1 MAWNNSDKSDDR
13 ARLMREYD
21 QMCGSSHRRDLW
33 LYLSVFVCIWT
44 VALWFVFNGSI
55 GNSSDQV
62 AVAETDKSVER
73 LTYSEDER
81 LAAELSFADGR
92 KRRLSDLIRAEDLL
106 AEEEFRHGSVGK
118 GPPYDIWYEFCSSN
132 DWNVSRDS
140 FVIGHQGV
148 GRSDVSSKEV
158 RLFGD
163 GIRFHGFPTCEARV
177 RFRDGRATDVF
188 VSVFNKGDMKCLL
201 RTSSAYRYIADFKG
215 MMTENGTPLS
225 ASEKVSIGA
234 NEWMD
239 YYVWTESIPK
249 FILSCGYAR
258 TSNDVV
264 VEFVNV
270 HMFVNEEECL
280 PKTAEQFL
288 VNRIE
293 DDGDVWI
300 AGVPMVDQGQ
310 KGYCVPATLEREL
323 RYLGLR
329 ADMHELALALQ
340 TKYRG
345 SGGTPIEESMQGLDY
360 ATASASLNRIDC
372 FEMSVS
378 DDDVLQWYNMA
389 AAEAGLRALDP
400 EDFLDEHEDEQ
411 GEIVSTVNWDR
422 LRSRMDRTVLDK
434 CREFDQHGLE
444 MFAKGVQA
452 AVDSGLPLVWCV
464 KKSLP
469 SEERF
474 FSDGHMRMIIGYNTD
489 RQEILYTDSWGMGH
503 ELKRASIKKAF
514 GVTEFCTC
522 LVPSWSN
529 Y

>member
-21 QMCGSSHRRDLW
+21 QMCGSSHRRDRW

-44 VALWFVFNGSI
+44 VALWFVFNRSI

-62 AVAETDKSVER
+62 AVEETDKRIER
-73 LTYSEDER
+73 LTYFEEEGLDGKLR
-81 LAAELSFADGR
+81 IADGG
-92 KRRLSDLIRAEDLL
+92 KHRLSDLIRIEDLL
-106 AEEEFRHGSVGK
+106 KEEGARRGSVGK
-118 GPPYDIWYEFCSSN
+118 GPPYDIWYEFCGSN
-132 DWNVSRDS
+132 DWNVSRNQ

-148 GRSDVSSKEV
+148 DRSDVSSKEV

-163 GIRFHGFPTCEARV
+163 GIRFHGFPACEARV

-188 VSVFNKGDMKCLL
+188 VSLFNKGDMKGVL

-215 MMTENGTPLS
+215 MMTGNGTPLS
-225 ASEKVSIGA
+225 APEKVLVGA
-234 NEWMD
+234 NEWVD
-239 YYVWTESIPK
+239 YYVWTESVPK

-264 VEFVNV
+264 AEFVNV
-270 HMFVNEEECL
+270 HMFVSEEECL
-280 PKTAEQFL
+280 PKTSEQFL

-293 DDGDVWI
+293 DEGDVWI

-345 SGGTPIEESMQGLDY
+345 GGGTPIGESMQGLEY

-372 FEMSVS
+372 FEMSAS
-378 DDDVLQWYNMA
+378 DDEVLRWYNMA
-389 AAEAGLRALDP
+389 ASEAGLRPLNP

-411 GEIVSTVNWDR
+411 GEIVSAVNWDR
-422 LRSRMDRTVLDK
+422 LKSHMDRTVLDR

-469 SEERF
+469 FEERF
-474 FSDGHMRMIIGYNTD
+474 FSDGHMRMIIGYNAD

-503 ELKRASIKKAF
+503 ELKRASLKKAL

-522 LVPSWSN
+522 LVPSWGKN
-529 Y
+529 